1 MPEADLRANQH
12 QPQPATRSENEPFQP
27 AAGGFEAIAPHPTD
41 TATHFAQQPE
51 EGWQTVNFPNAMNV
65 DAIPTKPEAGNSQSV
80 PTNSVSASPPISDNL
95 KNLLVSAEQA
105 KAKGGT
111 PVTLMQA
118 LHECNRDLL
127 QRIAQLENA
136 LEESHNKST
145 AREALLQQRDAELQ
159 ETQEQLTRLFGKLEV
174 SDRTLQNQ
182 AILVETLTKESAS
195 DRTRL
200 AELER
205 ECALTQQRYN
215 EQLQQLTAAENVC
228 RELRSR
234 LHRQQRHT
242 LQFKAALERSLEMPQ
257 QKLPVNIELSESA
270 DDVASAHLESLL
282 AAVNDRIVPVQAT
295 LNPSPVQPW
304 SDRTQQHS
312 DSEDSETQTEELDGG
327 QELNIL
333 SSISGTAL
341 PEVQAYWHLAPT
353 TRKAGE
359 PQLPL
364 AGPEAEVTAQTN
376 SPQLMTT
383 AQILSS
389 AETSQMLQESESEV
403 KARSNKQPDWLA
415 SIANLGITVKKRR
428 SLAEIELP
436 SFR

>member
-12 QPQPATRSENEPFQP
+12 QPQPVNRSDAEPFQP

-41 TATHFAQQPE
+41 TATHLQQPE

-65 DAIPTKPEAGNSQSV
+65 DAIPTKLGAGNSQSV
-80 PTNSVSASPPISDNL
+80 PTTSVSASPPISDNL
-95 KNLLVSAEQA
+95 KNLLASAEQA
-105 KAKGGT
+105 KGKGGT

-127 QRIAQLENA
+127 QRIAQLEKA

-195 DRTRL
+195 DRIRL
-200 AELER
+200 AALER

-257 QKLPVNIELSESA
+257 QKLPIDIEPSDSSDE
-270 DDVASAHLESLL
+270 VASAHLESLL
-282 AAVNDRIVPVQAT
+282 AAVNDRIVPVQAN
-295 LNPSPVQPW
+295 LNPTPVQPW
-304 SDRTQQHS
+304 SDPTQQHP
-312 DSEDSETQTEELDGG
+312 DSEDSETPAEEFDGG

-333 SSISGTAL
+333 SSISETV

-353 TRKAGE
+353 IRKVGE

-364 AGPEAEVTAQTN
+364 AGPEAEIATQTN
-376 SPQLMTT
+376 SPQLMAT
-383 AQILSS
+383 AQNLSS
-389 AETSQMLQESESEV
+389 AETSGMLQESESEA

-415 SIANLGITVKKRR
+415 SIANLEIAVKKRR

>member
-12 QPQPATRSENEPFQP
+12 QPQPDARSDTEPFQR
-27 AAGGFEAIAPHPTD
+27 AAGGFEALAPHPIDPSTVL
-41 TATHFAQQPE
+41 QQPE
-51 EGWQTVNFPNAMNV
+51 EDWQTVNFPNAMSV
-65 DAIPTKPEAGNSQSV
+65 DAIPTKLEAGNSQSV
-80 PTNSVSASPPISDNL
+80 PTTPVSTSPPISDNL
-95 KNLLVSAEQA
+95 KNLMLSAEQA
-105 KAKGGT
+105 KGKGGT

-127 QRIAQLENA
+127 QRIAQLEKA
-136 LEESHNKST
+136 LEESHNSLQ

-159 ETQEQLTRLFGKLEV
+159 ETQEQLIGLFGKLEI
-174 SDRTLQNQ
+174 SNQTLQNQ
-182 AILVETLTKESAS
+182 EILVESLTKQSATS
-195 DRTRL
+195 QTRL

-215 EQLQQLTAAENVC
+215 EQQQQLVAAENVC

-242 LQFKAALERSLEMPQ
+242 LQFKAALERSLEMPH
-257 QKLPVNIELSESA
+257 QKLPVNIESCENA

-282 AAVNDRIVPVQAT
+282 AAVNDRIVPVPAT
-295 LNPSPVQPW
+295 LNPSPVKTW

-312 DSEDSETQTEELDGG
+312 DSADAATQAESELDAS

-333 SSISGTAL
+333 ASASETAL

-353 TRKAGE
+353 ARKAGE

-364 AGPEAEVTAQTN
+364 AEPEPEIAAKLN
-376 SPQLMTT
+376 SPNLMQTG
-383 AQILSS
+383 QILSS
-389 AETSQMLQESESEV
+389 GAISGMPEAPESKV
-403 KARSNKQPDWLA
+403 KSRSNQQPEWLT
-415 SIANLGITVKKRR
+415 SIANFGVTVKKRR